1 MPPTNQAEPTA
12 STTRASAKALVVLA
26 LVAVVVYALD
36 QLAKLAVVSTLSVG
50 EQVPLLGDLLQ
61 LHYVNNPGAA
71 FSIGSGTTWI
81 FALIASAVVVV
92 IIIFAR
98 KIRSIGWAVLLGLL
112 LGGNAGNLTD
122 RLTREPGFGIGHVV
136 DFLQIYAFPAI
147 FNVADM
153 AIVFSMV
160 VFVILTI
167 RGVRL
172 NGTRV
177 ETHRAGTADDAAA
190 ESADAPATASP
201 AVAAE
206 PDEKQ

>member
-1 MPPTNQAEPTA
+1 MVVYSLDQV
-12 STTRASAKALVVLA
+12 AKFLVVSNL
-26 LVAVVVYALD
+26 
-36 QLAKLAVVSTLSVG
+36 TVG
-50 EQVPLLGDLLQ
+50 EQVPILGELLQ
-61 LHYVNNPGAA
+61 LHYVKNPGAA
-71 FSIGSGTTWI
+71 FSIGAGSTWI
-81 FALIASAVVVV
+81 FAIIASAVVVV

-98 KIRSIGWAVLLGLL
+98 RIRSIGWAVLLGLL

-122 RLTREPGFGIGHVV
+122 RLVREPGFAIGHVI

-177 ETHRAGTADDAAA
+177 ENEKKIAGRSDTESQDAQVVSTDDARTQ
-190 ESADAPATASP
+190 PN
-201 AVAAE
+201 
-206 PDEKQ
+206 EKP

>member
-1 MPPTNQAEPTA
+1 MPPTDNTTAPTA

-26 LVAVVVYALD
+26 LVAVVVYSLD
-36 QLAKLAVVSTLSVG
+36 QVAKFLVVSNLTVG
-50 EQVPLLGDLLQ
+50 EQVPILGELLQ
-61 LHYVNNPGAA
+61 LHYVKNPGAA
-71 FSIGSGTTWI
+71 FSIGAGSTWI
-81 FALIASAVVVV
+81 FAIIASAVVVV

-98 KIRSIGWAVLLGLL
+98 RIRSIGWAVLLGLL

-122 RLTREPGFGIGHVV
+122 RLVREPGFAIGHVI

-177 ETHRAGTADDAAA
+177 ENEKKIAGRSDTESQDAQVVSSDDARTQ
-190 ESADAPATASP
+190 PN
-201 AVAAE
+201 
-206 PDEKQ
+206 EKP

>member
-1 MPPTNQAEPTA
+1 MPPTDNTTAPTA

-26 LVAVVVYALD
+26 LVAVVVYSLD
-36 QLAKLAVVSTLSVG
+36 QVAKFLVVSNLTVG
-50 EQVPLLGDLLQ
+50 EQVPILGELLQ
-61 LHYVNNPGAA
+61 LHYVKNPGAA
-71 FSIGSGTTWI
+71 FSIGAGSTWI
-81 FALIASAVVVV
+81 FAIIASAVVVV

-98 KIRSIGWAVLLGLL
+98 RIRSIGWAVLLGLL

-122 RLTREPGFGIGHVV
+122 RLVREPGFAIGHVI

-177 ETHRAGTADDAAA
+177 ENEKNIAGRSDDESQDAQVVSTDDARTQ
-190 ESADAPATASP
+190 PN
-201 AVAAE
+201 
-206 PDEKQ
+206 EKP

>member
-1 MPPTNQAEPTA
+1 M
-12 STTRASAKALVVLA
+12 VLA
-26 LVAVVVYALD
+26 VVAVVVYTLD
-36 QLAKLAVVSTLSVG
+36 QLAKFAVTSNLSVG
-50 EQVPLLGDLLQ
+50 EQVPLLGELLQ

-81 FALIASAVVVV
+81 FAIIASAVVVV

-177 ETHRAGTADDAAA
+177 ESTRATGKDAVADNSAPVAGTSGA
-190 ESADAPATASP
+190 ESPVADSTVTPN
-201 AVAAE
+201 
-206 PDEKQ
+206 EKQ

>member
-1 MPPTNQAEPTA
+1 MPPTDNTTAPTA

-26 LVAVVVYALD
+26 LVAVVVYSLD
-36 QLAKLAVVSTLSVG
+36 QVAKFLVVSNLTVG
-50 EQVPLLGDLLQ
+50 EQVPILGELLQ
-61 LHYVNNPGAA
+61 LHYVKNPGAA
-71 FSIGSGTTWI
+71 FSIGAGSTWI
-81 FALIASAVVVV
+81 FAIIASAVVVV

-98 KIRSIGWAVLLGLL
+98 RIRSIGWAVLLGLL
-112 LGGNAGNLTD
+112 PGGNAGNLTD
-122 RLTREPGFGIGHVV
+122 RLVREPGFAIGHVI

-177 ETHRAGTADDAAA
+177 ENEKKIAGRSDTESQDAQVVSTDDARTQ
-190 ESADAPATASP
+190 PN
-201 AVAAE
+201 
-206 PDEKQ
+206 EKP